1 MWWLKVIGVGGVR
14 TEMGSYSYC
23 AVLQVIRYV
32 GGFRN
37 GVLQLLC
44 GGYR

>member
-1 MWWLKVIGVGGVR
+1 MGGVR
-14 TEMGSYSYC
+14 TEMGCYSYC
-23 AVLQVIRYV
+23 MVLQVIRYV

-37 GVLQLLC
+37 RVLQLLY